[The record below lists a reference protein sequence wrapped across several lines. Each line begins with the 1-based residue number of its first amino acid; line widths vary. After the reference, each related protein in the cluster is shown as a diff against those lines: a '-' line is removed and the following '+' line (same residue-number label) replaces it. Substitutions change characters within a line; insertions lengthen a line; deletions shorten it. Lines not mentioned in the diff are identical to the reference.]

1 MFEFTEVPLHEGTN
15 RFTAVSGDQKD
26 SIRIDRVDVLPES
39 YTLVEDPD
47 NIPGVTNWF
56 DDVDVDSA
64 GPITIDENFY
74 SVKDTIGD
82 VAQNPEAFRVLLDA
96 VSSLMGMALKPSM
109 TAMMQDS
116 TLEDMAKFGGKEIG
130 EKKLAYLNSQL
141 QKYKK

>member
-1 MFEFTEVPLHEGTN
+1 M
-15 RFTAVSGDQKD
+15 
-26 SIRIDRVDVLPES
+26 
-39 YTLVEDPD
+39 
-47 NIPGVTNWF
+47 
-56 DDVDVDSA
+56 DVDSA

-116 TLEDMAKFGGKEIG
+116 TLEDMAKFGGKEID